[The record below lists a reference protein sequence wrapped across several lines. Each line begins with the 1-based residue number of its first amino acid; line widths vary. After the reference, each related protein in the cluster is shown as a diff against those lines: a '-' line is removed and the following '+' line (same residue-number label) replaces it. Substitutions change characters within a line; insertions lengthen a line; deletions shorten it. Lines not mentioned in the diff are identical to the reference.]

1 MLLLGLR
8 GDGNG
13 DAERLGVVLG
23 FVLDL
28 LAARR
33 PVPGNLL

>member
-1 MLLLGLR
+1 MLLLGLGR
-8 GDGNG
+8 DGDG
-13 DAERLGVVLG
+13 DAERFGVVLG

>member
-1 MLLLGLR
+1 MLLLGRR
-8 GDGNG
+8 GDGDG

-28 LAARR
+28 LAARC
-33 PVPGNLL
+33 PVSGNLL